1 MSESNNMQQG
11 QADKVPLFELK
22 NICKNFN
29 GVQALKGANLVLRSR
44 EIHALVGGNGAGKST
59 MVNVLA
65 GNHQPD
71 IGVILHNGE
80 KVQIPN
86 PKSARA
92 MGIATIYQNLS
103 LVDKLDVTSNLFLG
117 QEIMAKGLLGKF
129 GFLSKKAMKMK
140 AREEFQRLGLNIPD
154 VNSKVDRMSGG
165 QRQAIACARVLSGDN
180 PKLLIMDEPTAALGV
195 KETEEIYQLMFRC
208 RDAGAGVL
216 LISHN
221 MEDVFRVADRITVLR
236 LGKTVAQVNKSEVTS
251 TQVVGLITGAIERL

>member
-65 GNHQPD
+65 GNYQPD

-103 LVDKLDVTSNLFLG
+103 LVDKLDVTSNLF
-117 QEIMAKGLLGKF
+117 
-129 GFLSKKAMKMK
+129 
-140 AREEFQRLGLNIPD
+140 
-154 VNSKVDRMSGG
+154 
-165 QRQAIACARVLSGDN
+165 
-180 PKLLIMDEPTAALGV
+180 
-195 KETEEIYQLMFRC
+195 
-208 RDAGAGVL
+208 
-216 LISHN
+216 
-221 MEDVFRVADRITVLR
+221 
-236 LGKTVAQVNKSEVTS
+236 
-251 TQVVGLITGAIERL
+251 